1 LVILGMCL
9 WCRRRASHSPDI
21 QSSTTSH
28 PHLLPYTDQKHEAS
42 HYSDVPSQSPFP
54 YTRSIQPS
62 PRTQSD
68 FTNSSTGNFALDAPA
83 SSFNQTQHSRQSSNT
98 DSPVYDPP
106 IQSGSKPSP
115 INVSDANLVAREL
128 PTSLNQA
135 QNSRQIP
142 DTDSLAVY
150 GAPGSQPGASASAQ
164 TAATAAGQIA
174 NRPPPRIIVHI
185 DADDVVPDDNS
196 VIELPPQYS
205 EHRGAYAL

>member
-1 LVILGMCL
+1 
-9 WCRRRASHSPDI
+9 
-21 QSSTTSH
+21 
-28 PHLLPYTDQKHEAS
+28 
-42 HYSDVPSQSPFP
+42 
-54 YTRSIQPS
+54 
-62 PRTQSD
+62 
-68 FTNSSTGNFALDAPA
+68 
-83 SSFNQTQHSRQSSNT
+83 
-98 DSPVYDPP
+98 
-106 IQSGSKPSP
+106 
-115 INVSDANLVAREL
+115 VSDANLVAREL

-135 QNSRQIP
+135 QNQNSRQIT

-164 TAATAAGQIA
+164 TTATAAGQIA